1 VKTKIIPL
9 LVVIFSLF
17 GTTLIPQSFAGGT
30 GTPVSASECP
40 GPSQVSILS
49 ADLDPTTGVS
59 IWIISD
65 FLVSL
70 DSNFGPWQKN
80 LVPESGVPIQV
91 GNPQILFDVE
101 ETIMV
106 GPGISF
112 TDWHEV
118 IVTPDWIWQV
128 GSTSITPQGT
138 IIENGNEISITFD
151 NPVNP
156 GDLIEI
162 TKTLQYVGQGSE
174 ISNANPLVLMQNPTS
189 VICDDDVVGGE
200 LIPVEITSLA
210 LAGVQTNAIWI
221 LTLLITIG
229 GAGLFYFKIK

>member
-1 VKTKIIPL
+1 MKIKIISL
-9 LVVIFSLF
+9 LVLIFSLF
-17 GTTLIPQSFAGGT
+17 GTSFLIPQAFAGGV
-30 GTPVSASECP
+30 GTPVSASECS
-40 GPSQVSILS
+40 GPSLVTIFNSEF
-49 ADLDPTTGVS
+49 DPAGP
-59 IWIISD
+59 WIISD
-65 FLVSL
+65 FIVSL
-70 DSNFGPWQKN
+70 DPNFGPWQKN
-80 LVPESGVPIQV
+80 LVPEAGVPIQV
-91 GNPQILFDVE
+91 GNTQILFDVE

-118 IVTPDWIWQV
+118 IVTPDWIWEV
-128 GSTSITPQGT
+128 GSTVLLDPQGT

-174 ISNANPLVLMQNPTS
+174 ISDASPLVLLQNPTS
-189 VICDDDVVGGE
+189 VECDEVVGGE
-200 LIPVEITSLA
+200 VIPIEITSLA